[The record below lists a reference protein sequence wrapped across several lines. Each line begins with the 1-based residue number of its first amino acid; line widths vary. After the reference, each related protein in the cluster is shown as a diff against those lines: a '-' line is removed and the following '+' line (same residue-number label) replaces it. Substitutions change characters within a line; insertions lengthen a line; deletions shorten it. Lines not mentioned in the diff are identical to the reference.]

1 MPISCAADARSC
13 MLEGKAANNN
23 KNCPH
28 IAPFATA
35 CGKRRQAEE
44 HTLSKQRKHICT
56 AERTH
61 SGLYGN
67 NKQKQQQ
74 PHATVR

>member
-1 MPISCAADARSC
+1 

-67 NKQKQQQ
+67 NKQNNSSHMPLYVDAPVAVIWQS
-74 PHATVR
+74 